1 MSIAEAGSSDRT
13 ALPTIIG
20 DLMRPR
26 VVGIAIGAVVAGGLF
41 AGCATVPATNEAD
54 MQDCKIRIARVID
67 DRDALL
73 AAARAEIAASKI
85 AAAKKEAEL
94 QELRKAVG
102 DLRRENADSHHALTV
117 MKRTVDTAQEEADRL
132 RAERAQAE
140 QTKQERELSELRTTV
155 HALTEQMDRLKE
167 QVLEAVLSATALSE
181 EPSRPTSA
189 AGKNHR
195 PRPSKPVVLPI
206 DARRTGQMLPISAQ

>member
-13 ALPTIIG
+13 AHPTITG
-20 DLMRPR
+20 EFVRGR
-26 VVGIAIGAVVAGGLF
+26 AIGILVGAMVAGGLLG
-41 AGCATVPATNEAD
+41 GCVTVPSTNEAG
-54 MQDCKIRIARVID
+54 MQDCKIRITRVID

-73 AAARAEIAASKI
+73 AAARVEIAASKI
-85 AAAKKEAEL
+85 AAAKKDAEL

-117 MKRTVDTAQEEADRL
+117 MKRTVDTAQEETDRL
-132 RAERAQAE
+132 RTERAQAE

-155 HALTEQMDRLKE
+155 HALTERMDRLKE
-167 QVLEAVLSATALSE
+167 QVLGAVLSPTALSE
-181 EPSRPTSA
+181 ESSRPTSA

-195 PRPSKPVVLPI
+195 PRPSKPMVLPI
-206 DARRTGQMLPISAQ
+206 DERRTGQMLPISAQ

>member
-13 ALPTIIG
+13 AHPTIIG
-20 DLMRPR
+20 DLMWTKLI
-26 VVGIAIGAVVAGGLF
+26 GIAMGAMVAGGLF
-41 AGCATVPATNEAD
+41 ASCATVPATNEAG

-67 DRDALL
+67 ERDALL
-73 AAARAEIAASKI
+73 AAARVEIAASKI
-85 AAAKKEAEL
+85 AAAKKEAEV

-117 MKRTVDTAQEEADRL
+117 MKRTVDTAQEEADRI
-132 RAERAQAE
+132 RTEWAQVE